1 MKDKI
6 TKLILNFKNSNSTPD
21 EKLSRFTTNRL
32 ERDLDELIT
41 FLPSP

>member
-1 MKDKI
+1 VTEIVKI
-6 TKLILNFKNSNSTPD
+6 TPTPD

-32 ERDLDELIT
+32 ERDLGELIT